1 MYKIYQVG
9 NETLSDIAKK
19 INTTVENLEML
30 NGISAVIPGSY
41 IIIPTENNNSDYT
54 TYIVKQGDNMYAIAR
69 MYGVDY
75 ETLLKLNGLNKDDYI
90 YPNQEL
96 MIPTSKTYVTSGNE
110 TINEI
115 LNKLQIEMSNIKN
128 IGDLYLLKDQII
140 KF

>member
-9 NETLSDIAKK
+9 KETLSDIAKK

-41 IIIPTENNNSDYT
+41 IIIPTGNNNSDYT

-90 YPNQEL
+90 YPNQEV
-96 MIPTSKTYVTSGNE
+96 MIPTSKTYVTNGNE

-115 LNKLQIEMSNIKN
+115 LNKLQIEIGNIKN

>member
-41 IIIPTENNNSDYT
+41 IIIPTGNNNSDYT

-90 YPNQEL
+90 YPNQEV
-96 MIPTSKTYVTSGNE
+96 MIPTSKTYVTNGNE

-115 LNKLQIEMSNIKN
+115 LNKLQIEIVNIKN

>member
-19 INTTVENLEML
+19 FNTTVEDLEKL
-30 NGISAVIPGSY
+30 NGIISVIPGSY
-41 IIIPTENNNSDYT
+41 IIIPNRTSEYT

-69 MYGVDY
+69 TYGVDY
-75 ETLLKLNGLNKDDYI
+75 DTLLKINGLDENDYI
-90 YPNQEL
+90 YPNQEII
-96 MIPTSKTYVTSGNE
+96 IPNTKMYVTNGNE

-115 LNKLQIEMSNIKN
+115 LNKLQIQMENIKN

>member
-90 YPNQEL
+90 YPNQEV
-96 MIPTSKTYVTSGNE
+96 MIPTSKTYVTNGNE

-115 LNKLQIEMSNIKN
+115 LNKLQIEIGNIKN

>member
-1 MYKIYQVG
+1 MYKTYQVG

-19 INTTVENLEML
+19 FNTTVEDLEKI
-30 NGISAVIPGSY
+30 NGISSVVPGSY
-41 IIIPTENNNSDYT
+41 IIIPTNGNISEYT
-54 TYIVKQGDNMYAIAR
+54 TYIVKQGDNIYGIAR

-90 YPNQEL
+90 YPNQEII
-96 MIPTSKTYVTSGNE
+96 IPSTKTYVTNGTE

-115 LNKLQIEMSNIKN
+115 LKKLQIEMNNIKN

>member
-19 INTTVENLEML
+19 FNTTVEDLEKL
-30 NGISAVIPGSY
+30 NGISSVIPGSY
-41 IIIPTENNNSDYT
+41 IIIPNRTSEYT

-69 MYGVDY
+69 TYGVDY
-75 ETLLKLNGLNKDDYI
+75 DTLLKINGLDENDYI
-90 YPNQEL
+90 YPNQEII
-96 MIPTSKTYVTSGNE
+96 IPNTKMYVTNGNE

-115 LNKLQIEMSNIKN
+115 LNKLQIQMENIKN

>member
-9 NETLSDIAKK
+9 NETLSDIARKF
-19 INTTVENLEML
+19 NTTIEDLERI
-30 NGISAVIPGSY
+30 NGINNVIPGSY
-41 IIIPTENNNSDYT
+41 IIIPTIDTSEYT
-54 TYIVKQGDNMYAIAR
+54 KYIVKQGDNMYAIAR

-75 ETLLKLNGLNKDDYI
+75 DTLLKVNGLNADDYI
-90 YPNQEL
+90 YPNQEII
-96 MIPTSKTYVTSGNE
+96 IPTSKVYVTNGNE

-115 LNKLQIEMSNIKN
+115 LNKLQISMENIKN